1 MNKTVIQTNNAP
13 KSIGIYSQGI
23 IAGEIVFVSGQ
34 IAINPDN
41 GQLIDDNFTN
51 EVRQVLVNL
60 DAVLKEGGS
69 SLNSTVKLTVFLT
82 DFSYFSKVN
91 EVFKTFFRSNPP
103 ARSAIEVTALPMNAR
118 VEIEAIGIVE

>member
-91 EVFKTFFRSNPP
+91 EVFKIFFPSNPP

>member
-34 IAINPDN
+34 IAIDPDN

-91 EVFKTFFRSNPP
+91 EVFKTFFPSNPP

>member
-91 EVFKTFFRSNPP
+91 EVFKTFFPSNPP

>member
-118 VEIEAIGIVE
+118 VEIEAIGILE